1 MNLKRYGKNQ
11 RRDLDNVE
19 LVGIL
24 LPGIVT
30 ELCTVDDVFVI
41 KLLFVKS
48 TAYWNLQIDH
58 LFFSKPYNCIY
69 NLDKTIARK
78 GHDSH

>member
-48 TAYWNLQIDH
+48 TAY
-58 LFFSKPYNCIY
+58 
-69 NLDKTIARK
+69 
-78 GHDSH
+78 